1 MFVCGDLEDVDEE
14 DGTEVVV
21 APFEEGVVFSE
32 MSLEEVVV
40 DVSTATGMLDEPAEI
55 VDVAVATA
63 PSATVSHAKRTA
75 ETPFGPSK

>member
-1 MFVCGDLEDVDEE
+1 MDEE
-14 DGTEVVV
+14 DGTEVLV

-40 DVSTATGMLDEPAEI
+40 DVSTATGMLDEPAEV

-63 PSATVSHAKRTA
+63 PSPTFSHAKRTA
-75 ETPFGPSK
+75 ETPIGTLK